1 MDRLVLTKAV
11 GKRKPNCPSD
21 VLKVQA
27 CLNKHSYVT
36 RLKINENGLFD
47 TSTQRALLR
56 FQLVAMGMI
65 PPDGIVDVSGATNV
79 CLRNLTLYQY
89 CCPFPVPPA
98 GEAKSGVL
106 TQADYQQAATTLNCE
121 VPAIKAVAMVEA
133 GRITKRVGNKTVMT
147 DELRAF
153 DSEGRPTILYE
164 RKIFQ
169 DLTQHL
175 YDVTHHDLSA
185 PHEKGEY
192 NTPSYPKLERAYR
205 LDQDAALKS
214 ASWGAFQIMGANHKA
229 AGFSSV
235 QIMVAA
241 MRQSAREHLNA
252 FVNFINND
260 SNLVNAITKKNWAA
274 FAASY
279 NGKGYKANDYD
290 TKLANAYA
298 EASKPTKK

>member
-1 MDRLVLTKAV
+1 
-11 GKRKPNCPSD
+11 
-21 VLKVQA
+21 
-27 CLNKHSYVT
+27 
-36 RLKINENGLFD
+36 
-47 TSTQRALLR
+47 
-56 FQLVAMGMI
+56 
-65 PPDGIVDVSGATNV
+65 
-79 CLRNLTLYQY
+79 
-89 CCPFPVPPA
+89 
-98 GEAKSGVL
+98 
-106 TQADYQQAATTLNCE
+106 
-121 VPAIKAVAMVEA
+121 
-133 GRITKRVGNKTVMT
+133 
-147 DELRAF
+147 
-153 DSEGRPTILYE
+153 
-164 RKIFQ
+164 
-169 DLTQHL
+169 LTQHL